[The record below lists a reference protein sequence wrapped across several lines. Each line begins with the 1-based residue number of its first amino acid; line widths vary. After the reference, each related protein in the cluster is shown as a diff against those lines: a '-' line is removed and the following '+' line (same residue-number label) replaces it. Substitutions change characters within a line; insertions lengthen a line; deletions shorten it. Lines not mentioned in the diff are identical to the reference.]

1 MSLEITTSQWSNLWR
16 PPVKLSLS
24 EWSEKNIS
32 LSPEYSAR
40 TGPLKLYG
48 WQRGILDSFSDPTVE
63 TIVLM
68 CSTQMVKTLFLQ
80 LALAY
85 VICEQPAP
93 ALLVQFKEDDVKN
106 FSKERLDPMIR
117 DCKILG
123 DKFGGST
130 KKDPDNTLL
139 FKRYPGGTIALV
151 GAGSP
156 GNAARRSI
164 CYAFLDEIDKYVHD
178 VGGEGDFIDLVKER
192 TATFESRR
200 KIILVCSPTTKDTSR
215 IGRAYDNSDQRKPY
229 VKCWNCHEWQVL
241 KWPQVRWDNSLPK
254 EQRHL
259 SARYECLKCGKP
271 WTDVQRW
278 DVCER
283 ADWRAH
289 KPFIGTAGF
298 WISHLYR
305 KRISEMVKDFL
316 AAKDSRT
323 SLKSFLNT
331 NLAELWEEEGEA
343 PQWEVIK
350 GRAENYPHGDDAIVP
365 MRGLFL
371 TAFCD
376 VQADRLEYEVCAWS
390 RSKESWSV
398 AYGVIQCFDSN
409 GKTLQS
415 SNTELWTELDKVLMR
430 EWNHES
436 GTTMP
441 IMVMGIDTG
450 DRPKPVYDF
459 ASRHV
464 QPAYGVAGIKVH
476 APRSVCPTKG
486 SSTET
491 LRLLAGVSKQDA
503 ARKRQGVRIV
513 SIGTA
518 YAKQELFDNLRIP
531 KPLMN
536 MPAPGY
542 CHHPQYGEEYFRG
555 LCAEKRV
562 VHEDDSVSYEKIY
575 PRNEPLDCKVGNRAM
590 AAVFG
595 IDRFTDQHWG
605 MLEKQMGISAAV
617 QVQVPATQ
625 PAGTQDFT
633 HNEPTTA
640 PMNDPFSRLDCG
652 GSYFGNRKGWFGR

>member
-1 MSLEITTSQWSNLWR
+1 MQLEARTGAWTQLWAPPERLPLSQ
-16 PPVKLSLS
+16 
-24 EWSEKNIS
+24 WSEKNII

-40 TGPLKLYG
+40 TGPLRLYG
-48 WQRGILDSFSDPTVE
+48 WQKGIIDSFSDPAVE
-63 TIVLM
+63 TMVLM

-93 ALLVQFKEDDVKN
+93 ALLVQAKEDDVRN
-106 FSKERLDPMIR
+106 FSRERLDCMIR
-117 DCKILG
+117 DCPVLAT
-123 DKFGGST
+123 KFSGGN
-130 KKDPDNTLL
+130 KKDPDNALL
-139 FKRYPGGTIALV
+139 FKKFPNGSISLV
-151 GAGSP
+151 GAGAP

-178 VGGEGDFIDLVKER
+178 VGGEGDFIDLVRER
-192 TATFESRR
+192 TTTFGSRR
-200 KIILVCSPTTKDTSR
+200 KIILVCSPTIKDTSR
-215 IGRAYDNSDQRKPY
+215 IGRAYENSDQRKPW
-229 VKCWNCHEWQVL
+229 VECVHCHAWQVL
-241 KWPQVRWDNSLPK
+241 KWSQVRWDNSLPK
-254 EQRHL
+254 ERRHL
-259 SARYECLKCGKP
+259 SARYECLKCGQP

-278 DVCER
+278 DACESAEWR
-283 ADWRAH
+283 AD

-316 AAKDSRT
+316 DAKDSRT
-323 SLKSFLNT
+323 SLKSFVNT

-343 PQWEVIK
+343 PEWKIIK
-350 GRAENYPHGDDAIVP
+350 SRAENYHHGEDAVVP
-365 MRGLFL
+365 MRALFL
-371 TAFCD
+371 TAFVD
-376 VQADRLEYEVCAWS
+376 VQQDRLEYEVVAWT
-390 RSKESWSV
+390 RNRENWSI
-398 AYGVIQCFDSN
+398 AYGVIQSFDGN
-409 GKTLQS
+409 GKPLQS
-415 SNTELWTELDKVLMR
+415 SNEELWLELDKVLAR

-459 ASRHV
+459 AARHV
-464 QPAYGVAGIKVH
+464 QPAYGAAGIKVH

-486 SSTET
+486 SSTEN

-531 KPLMN
+531 KPPAN

-542 CHHPQYGEEYFRG
+542 CHHPQYEEEYFRG
-555 LCAEKRV
+555 LCAEKRI
-562 VHEDDSVSYEKIY
+562 VHDDGSVSYEKIY

-595 IDRFTDQHWG
+595 IDRFADHHWIT
-605 MLEKQMGISAAV
+605 LERQLGLK
-617 QVQVPATQ
+617 PT
-625 PAGTQDFT
+625 
-633 HNEPTTA
+633 EPTPKPEPPRQIA
-640 PMNDPFSRLDCG
+640 GDRDFRPLPSSPMQRA
-652 GSYFGNRKGWFGR
+652 GSGNWFGGRGKWFDR